1 MLIQNYARKMS
12 SATIPYT
19 LLSDLKSGETA
30 VITKIKGYGAFR
42 KRINEMGFISGTT
55 VKAIKKAPLQDPV
68 EYELMNYR
76 VSLRNSEAG
85 LIEVISESEAKNIA
99 EKPFEGTIPCDVVQK
114 AVRKEQKTI
123 DVALVGNPNSGKTTL
138 FNHATGKREKVGNYV
153 GVTVEQ
159 KTAQLKHDGY
169 DIHVTDLP
177 GTYSISEYSP
187 EELYVRKHLTEKMP
201 DVVINVV
208 DASNL
213 ERNLFL
219 TTQLIDMNIKV
230 VIALNM
236 YDELEVRGDVFDY
249 KTLGKMIGIPI
260 IPIVATKGKGIG
272 ELLNT
277 IIGIYEEK
285 ENDYRHIHISYG
297 TNINNAIANIR
308 AEITKNPIVKDKFHS
323 HYVAV
328 KLLENDKE
336 FTHQIARIPDTENI
350 IKCAQKE
357 VKEIEREYKEN
368 SSAVIT
374 DAKYAFIRGALKE
387 TYTVA
392 NNGNNKQKNYGFDA
406 LFTNKWLG
414 FPVFLLL
421 MFLMFQ
427 VTFTLGSYPQEWIE
441 AGVKWLGGLIQGNM
455 PEGALRDLLVDGV
468 IGGVGGVIVFLPN
481 IIILFF
487 CISLM
492 EDTGYMARAAFLMDK
507 LMHGIGLH
515 GKSFIPL
522 LMGFGCNV
530 PAIMATRTLDN
541 KKDRIL
547 TMLIVPFMSCSA
559 RLPVYI
565 LLISA
570 FFTQHHGLIL
580 TSIYTVGILLGV
592 LTALVLNKTSF
603 RKKDVPFVMELPPY
617 RMPTLRNAIVHMW
630 SKSVQYLKKM
640 GTVIL
645 FASIIVWAL
654 GYFPRHVEYSTAS
667 EQLENSYIGKLGH
680 FIEPVIRPL
689 GYDWRIGVSL
699 LSGLAAKEIVVSTM
713 GVLYHSDIEDSANLQ
728 AKLREQEFTSGAR
741 IGQKVFTPLVAY
753 SLMLFILIYFPC
765 VAAIIAIKKE
775 SNWKWAAFSVV
786 YSTTIAWIVAFFVYN
801 VSMFT

>member
-1 MLIQNYARKMS
+1 MS
-12 SATIPYT
+12 SEAAISYT

-42 KRINEMGFISGTT
+42 KRINEMGFIPGTT
-55 VKAIKKAPLQDPV
+55 VKVIKKAPLQDPI

-76 VSLRNSEAG
+76 VSLRKSEAD
-85 LIEVISESEAKNIA
+85 LIEVISENEAKNIV
-99 EKPFEGTIPCDVVQK
+99 EKPFEGTILSNSDCIQKVVKKGQ
-114 AVRKEQKTI
+114 RTI

-138 FNHATGKREKVGNYV
+138 FNHVTGKREKVGNYV

-159 KTAQLKHDGY
+159 KTAQLKHAGY
-169 DIHVTDLP
+169 DIHITDLP
-177 GTYSISEYSP
+177 GTYSMSEYSP

-236 YDELEVRGDVFDY
+236 YDELEEKGDSFDY

-260 IPIVATKGKGIG
+260 IPVVATKGKGID
-272 ELLNT
+272 ELLN
-277 IIGIYEEK
+277 IVIDVYEEK
-285 ENDYRHIHISYG
+285 ESDYRHIHISYG
-297 TNINNAIANIR
+297 ADVNNAIAAIR
-308 AEITKNPIVKDKFHS
+308 EEINKNPIVKDKFHS

-328 KLLENDKE
+328 KLLEDDKH
-336 FTHQIARIPDTENI
+336 FTQQIANIPDTENI
-350 IKCAQKE
+350 ITCAQKE
-357 VKEIEREYKEN
+357 VKAIEREYKEN

-392 NNGNNKQKNYGFDA
+392 NNENKIKNHGLDA

-414 FPVFLLL
+414 FPVFLFL

-441 AGVKWLGGLIQGNM
+441 AGVKWFGSLIQNNM
-455 PEGALRDLLVDGV
+455 SAGALRDLLVDGI

-547 TMLIVPFMSCSA
+547 TMLIIPFMSCSA

-570 FFTQHHGLIL
+570 FFTHHHGLVL
-580 TSIYTVGILLGV
+580 TSIYAVGILLGV

-603 RKKDVPFVMELPPY
+603 RKKDAPFVMELPPY
-617 RMPTLRNAIVHMW
+617 RMPTLRNTIIHMW

-640 GTVIL
+640 GTIIL
-645 FASIIVWAL
+645 LASIIVWAL
-654 GYFPRHVEYSTAS
+654 GYFPREVNSSNNSST
-667 EQLENSYIGKLGH
+667 QLENSYIGRLGH
-680 FIEPVIRPL
+680 FIEPVIHPL
-689 GYDWRIGVSL
+689 GYDWKIGVSL

-713 GVLYHSDIEDSANLQ
+713 GVLYQSDAETVGTSASLQ
-728 AKLREQEFTSGAR
+728 TKLQEQEFTGGPR

-765 VAAIIAIKKE
+765 VAAVAAIRKE
-775 SNWKWAAFSVV
+775 SNWKWAVFSVF
-786 YSTTIAWIVAFFVYN
+786 YSTALAWIVAFLVYN
-801 VSMFT
+801 VGSMFIA